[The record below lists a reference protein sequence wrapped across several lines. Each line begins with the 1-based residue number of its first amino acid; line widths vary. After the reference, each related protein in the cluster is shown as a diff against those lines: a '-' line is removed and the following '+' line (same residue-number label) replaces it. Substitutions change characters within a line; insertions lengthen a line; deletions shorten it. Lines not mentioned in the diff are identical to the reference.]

1 MIQQSEFLK
10 PIDFDEQF
18 FAVDQLSILCP
29 DGTYQS
35 DCTGH
40 EGVLSKRQEF
50 INKVWCQYYNNPP
63 YINIGSPIYDGKDFN
78 FFSKAENVTDYEFA
92 VAKQYCDEQNQK
104 QPEFLKPIDFDE
116 QFFAI
121 DPISPIDEFVYL
133 GEVSYFGERLCP
145 DGTMQPYK
153 SSSEQS
159 DCIGHEAPK
168 SISISYLRCP
178 DGVTFGIDEADCRSK
193 YPPDPTDPLV
203 PVARLGEVA
212 RECADGTLIV
222 TYKVEDEQGLRYS
235 KGVLEY
241 KSKAC
246 GYKPAE
252 RDSGS
257 VTWCENGNLVG
268 DFTDGMGGMY
278 RKIAEYGAPN
288 CVDTIGSKSLADL
301 KLENLLKYDYD
312 KRFDDRFNYRG
323 GGMSGNPPLD
333 LDPIDPL
340 PYDYSSSETSK
351 SDKMHQKMYQTYDPI
366 YTLKSGVA
374 IEELGGIQPNDELQL
389 QKLKLE
395 LEALKNP
402 ITSEVTPMVKIAPKE
417 VNTPI
422 VPMSD
427 SIDTKSLGIALGL
440 GLVVWYLLSNK
451 KY

>member
-104 QPEFLKPIDFDE
+104 KPEFLKPIDFDE

-159 DCIGHEAPK
+159 DCIGHEAP
-168 SISISYLRCP
+168 
-178 DGVTFGIDEADCRSK
+178 
-193 YPPDPTDPLV
+193 
-203 PVARLGEVA
+203 
-212 RECADGTLIV
+212 
-222 TYKVEDEQGLRYS
+222 
-235 KGVLEY
+235 
-241 KSKAC
+241 
-246 GYKPAE
+246 
-252 RDSGS
+252 
-257 VTWCENGNLVG
+257 
-268 DFTDGMGGMY
+268 
-278 RKIAEYGAPN
+278 
-288 CVDTIGSKSLADL
+288 
-301 KLENLLKYDYD
+301 
-312 KRFDDRFNYRG
+312 
-323 GGMSGNPPLD
+323 
-333 LDPIDPL
+333 
-340 PYDYSSSETSK
+340 

-366 YTLKSGVA
+366 YIPTSGVA
-374 IEELGGIQPNDELQL
+374 IEELGGIQANYNELQL

-395 LEALKNP
+395 LMALKNP
-402 ITSEVTPMVKIAPKE
+402 ITSEVTPMAKIAPQE

-440 GLVVWYLLSNK
+440 GLVVWFLLSNK
-451 KY
+451 KD